1 MGLRLM
7 DRAFA
12 DVIIHFALWRD
23 PVRVCEVIAD
33 VACSLQAKGFSAQ
46 EIGAAIDE
54 LMDELEGRD
63 QVRN

>member
-1 MGLRLM
+1 M

-12 DVIIHFALWRD
+12 DVIIHCPLWRD
-23 PVRVCEVIAD
+23 PARVCEVIAD
-33 VACSLQAKGFSAQ
+33 VACDLQAKGFSAQ

-63 QVRN
+63 QARH